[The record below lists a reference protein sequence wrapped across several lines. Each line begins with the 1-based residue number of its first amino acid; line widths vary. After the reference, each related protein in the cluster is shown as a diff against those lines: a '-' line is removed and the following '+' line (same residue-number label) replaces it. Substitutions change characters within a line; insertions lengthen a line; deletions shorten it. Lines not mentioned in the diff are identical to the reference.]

1 MNTVL
6 DFSILDSVE
15 STNNYAMQQVHAG
28 MAKHGMA
35 WFAMNQT
42 SGKGQMGKSW
52 LSEPGQNIAMSLVLK
67 PERFKNSGQIQLI
80 LAVALTCK
88 KFLEKHLGAEI
99 KIKWPNDIYWN
110 DRKAGGILIE
120 SIMGTGE
127 SDNWKWAVVGI
138 GMNINQTAFDPS
150 LPNPV
155 SLKQITG
162 KEFALIDLAKELCS
176 NLLICVEALNQ
187 KTKEELLSEYHQHLY
202 KLNEKVKL
210 KKDNAVFE
218 GVIKGVNVKGQLVVQ
233 HALEDAFDFGEIE
246 WVL

>member
-52 LSEPGQNIAMSLVLK
+52 LSEPG
-67 PERFKNSGQIQLI
+67 
-80 LAVALTCK
+80 
-88 KFLEKHLGAEI
+88 
-99 KIKWPNDIYWN
+99 PNDIYWN

-218 GVIKGVNVKGQLVVQ
+218 GVIKGVNLKGQLVVQ